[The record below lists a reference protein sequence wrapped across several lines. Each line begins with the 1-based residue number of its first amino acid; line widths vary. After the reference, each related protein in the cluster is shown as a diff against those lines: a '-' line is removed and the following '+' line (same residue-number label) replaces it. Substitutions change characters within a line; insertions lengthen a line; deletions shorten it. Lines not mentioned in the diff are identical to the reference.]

1 MKMLTLDVVKARLDD
16 ISWEEFCQWQL
27 TDAHPE
33 RGHSRDGEE
42 IQDLLRQLATQIS
55 VGILDQLEEEGL
67 YLKWV
72 LRLSPFVKDEN
83 SYDRAKRSMHSKASQ
98 VRYWAEHLMNDIL
111 PD

>member
-1 MKMLTLDVVKARLDD
+1 MLTLDAVKVRLND

-33 RGHSRDGEE
+33 RDDSGDYDE
-42 IQDLLRQLATQIS
+42 IQGLLRQLATQIS
-55 VGILDQLEEEGL
+55 VSILDHLEDEGL
-67 YLKWV
+67 YLTWV
-72 LRLSPFVKDEN
+72 LRLSPFVTDEN
-83 SYDRAKRSMHSKASQ
+83 SYDRANRLMHSQDSQ

>member
-1 MKMLTLDVVKARLDD
+1 MLTLEAVKARLDD

-27 TDAHPE
+27 TDAHPD
-33 RGHSRDGEE
+33 RDDSGDDDE
-42 IQDLLRQLATQIS
+42 IQDLLRQLTTQVS
-55 VGILDQLEEEGL
+55 VSILDDLEEEGL
-67 YLKWV
+67 YLEWV

-83 SYDRAKRSMHSKASQ
+83 SYDRAKRLMHHENGQ